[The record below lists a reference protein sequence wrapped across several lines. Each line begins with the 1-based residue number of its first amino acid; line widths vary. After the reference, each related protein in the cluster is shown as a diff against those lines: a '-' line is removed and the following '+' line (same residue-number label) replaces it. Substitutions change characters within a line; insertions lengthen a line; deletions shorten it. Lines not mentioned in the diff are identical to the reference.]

1 MDKKE
6 IITLDPRE
14 FNPFNFSMSMIVN
27 ERKISEYRYLKAF
40 NHRNL
45 QKKGWFCVITSI
57 FEWIYN
63 LWLYGIQFKELCE
76 QQLCSQITTF

>member
-1 MDKKE
+1 MGKNE

-45 QKKGWFCVITSI
+45 QKKDDFV
-57 FEWIYN
+57 
-63 LWLYGIQFKELCE
+63 
-76 QQLCSQITTF
+76 